1 MSKVVPLY
9 YKQLCFCLFLL
20 LCLGTAAFARA
31 PFSVP
36 FSYYAD
42 QQELTTALTAFARAE
57 GLNASFSP
65 QVKGSLSGRFE
76 ALPPQKFL
84 DGMRAAFGVAWYTT
98 GSTIHFYHE
107 KENTRA
113 FITPTTISAHK
124 LKELLQQSA
133 VYSPQLPPV
142 LGSGGKILTLTGP
155 PDYLA
160 QVSGAAAALESAQ
173 NGQMVM
179 KVFPLK
185 YAWAEDITVNS
196 MDKSMTV
203 PGVASILRAMLT
215 GGTGSASRVTQQ
227 PATVQNLAG
236 TGLASVGKEPAA
248 QPNPAAAAPA
258 AQQSATGVNI
268 MADPRVNSV
277 IVNDAAYRMPYYEDV
292 IRDLDHPVEL
302 VEIHAAI
309 VDIDTDFKR
318 ELGVNL
324 QASST
329 GGGADG
335 GWSGAGS
342 LGTATAL
349 PAPSTSVEGLSLSTI
364 YTNGADYFLA
374 RVRALESDGDARM
387 LGRPSVL
394 TVDNVQATLENTST
408 YYIKLEGYQAVDL
421 FKIEAGTVLR
431 VTPHIIRNQGKT
443 TIKLAVAVQDDQNE
457 NSSVA
462 AGEIPPIKQTKIN
475 TQAIIGAGQS
485 LLIGGYY
492 YEKQGEDESGIPI
505 LMHIPVLG
513 HLFKTTSKQSRRME
527 RLILITPRV
536 IRLDEYNNPPARVND
551 PSFHRS
557 ATADNYQEQI
567 PVPKSGGC
575 ARARTVQPAAP
586 STPASSALI
595 TSPAAHTSNT
605 SAHSAPSGGRRV
617 LP

>member
-1 MSKVVPLY
+1 MARLY
-9 YKQLCFCLFLL
+9 HKQMGFCLLLL
-20 LCLGTAAFARA
+20 LCLGTTVWAKA
-31 PFSVP
+31 PFSMP

-42 QQELTTALTAFARAE
+42 QQDLTTALTAFARAE

-65 QVKGSLSGRFE
+65 QVKGSLSGRFD
-76 ALPPQKFL
+76 AVPPQKFL

-107 KENTRA
+107 KENSRA
-113 FITPTTISAHK
+113 FITPTTLSAHQ
-124 LKELLQQSA
+124 LKNLLQQSA
-133 VYSPQLPPV
+133 VYSPELPPV

-160 QVSGAAAALESAQ
+160 QVSGAAAALEAAQ

-185 YAWAEDITVNS
+185 YAWAEDMTVNS
-196 MDKSMTV
+196 MDKSITV

-215 GGTGSASRVTQQ
+215 GGAASPSRVEQQ

-236 TGLASVGKEPAA
+236 TGLAAVGKEPAP
-248 QPNPAAAAPA
+248 QAAPPAHAA
-258 AQQSATGVNI
+258 AQQNATGVNI

-277 IVNDAAYRMPYYEDV
+277 IVNDAAYRMPYYAEV
-292 IRDLDHPVEL
+292 IQDLDHPVEL

-309 VDIDTDFKR
+309 VDIDADFKR

-329 GGGADG
+329 GGGPDG
-335 GWSGAGS
+335 GWSGGGS
-342 LGTATAL
+342 LGSATAL
-349 PAPSTSVEGLSLSTI
+349 PAPSTGVEGLSLSTI

-374 RVRALESDGDARM
+374 RVRALETDGDARM

-443 TIKLAVAVQDDQNE
+443 TIKLAVSVQDDQND
-457 NSSVA
+457 NNNTT
-462 AGEIPPIKQTKIN
+462 AGTIPPIKQTKIN

-492 YEKQGEDESGIPI
+492 YEKQGEDESGVPI

-513 HLFKTTSKQSRRME
+513 HLFKTTTKQSRRME

-536 IRLDEYNNPPARVND
+536 IRLDEYTTPPARVND

-557 ATADNYQEQI
+557 ATASDYQEQI
-567 PVPKSGGC
+567 PVQKNGGC
-575 ARARTVQPAAP
+575 ARARSVPA
-586 STPASSALI
+586 PASPAQSALI
-595 TSPAAHTSNT
+595 SSPTTRANT
-605 SAHSAPSGGRRV
+605 TNTAPQAIPQGGRHV